1 MRKLQ
6 PRPIEIVN
14 RADSFSECALKPSC
28 VKITIRHSGILV
40 QGEVANDEDGLMLI
54 RLGYDIQF
62 DIPSSGSMV
71 AMLNVHPS
79 RLADLREL
87 DEVCAEPDVEV
98 TSLINSFGICCTR
111 SSRHR
116 DCCG

>member
-62 DIPSSGSMV
+62 DIPSSGSGGCD
-71 AMLNVHPS
+71 AQRPPFPPGRS
-79 RLADLREL
+79 
-87 DEVCAEPDVEV
+87 P
-98 TSLINSFGICCTR
+98 GIR
-111 SSRHR
+111 
-116 DCCG
+116 